1 MKTETVKMTT
11 AGFAKLHGVNKR
23 TLHYYDNIGLF
34 SPCYKD
40 EKNNYR
46 YYDYLQS
53 IDFEYIRMLKEL
65 NLSIEEIKEFLRK
78 PNGEDFVK
86 LADIKIKEIDGEIG
100 KLKEIGNVLNK
111 KKKQLELCRE
121 IKDMDIRIVECEE
134 EAYWVTPF
142 DFDEEN
148 VQEFVLH
155 VKDVWNIEQY
165 RMGIGSYISVEKIKK
180 RNYEKY
186 DGLFVP
192 AAEKGRGQDIAIRP
206 KGTYLY
212 AYLKGDWDRLP
223 ELYEAV
229 LKYADAG
236 HINLVGCAY
245 EIGLNDFAISG
256 MEEYIT
262 QVMIKVEK
270 AEID

>member
-1 MKTETVKMTT
+1 
-11 AGFAKLHGVNKR
+11 
-23 TLHYYDNIGLF
+23 
-34 SPCYKD
+34 
-40 EKNNYR
+40 
-46 YYDYLQS
+46 
-53 IDFEYIRMLKEL
+53 
-65 NLSIEEIKEFLRK
+65 
-78 PNGEDFVK
+78 
-86 LADIKIKEIDGEIG
+86 
-100 KLKEIGNVLNK
+100 
-111 KKKQLELCRE
+111 
-121 IKDMDIRIVECEE
+121 MDIRIVKCEE
-134 EAYWVTPF
+134 EAYQVTPF

-192 AAEKGRGQDIAIRP
+192 AVEKGKGQDIVIRP

-212 AYLKGDWDRLP
+212 AYLKGTWDRLP

-262 QVMIKVEK
+262 QVMIRVEK
-270 AEID
+270 TEID